1 MMPHHRI
8 LFVLCLAISATVIGG
23 CSSSPRPRRYPPTP
37 AVSTA
42 SLKADWD
49 TVGAAVEVGAARSEC
64 VAAAPQISPDELQY
78 RFRLKHVSGRT
89 GVLMVRTTT
98 EGPDPR
104 PIELTCEMGPIRD
117 PALEADIIR
126 HVSHRL
132 EQLRDK
138 GFAPIEP

>member
-1 MMPHHRI
+1 MMPRTGL
-8 LFVLCLAISATVIGG
+8 LFVLCLAVFALAVGG
-23 CSSSPRPRRYPPTP
+23 CSQNQRPRRYPPAP

-49 TVGAAVEVGAARSEC
+49 TVGAAVEVGAARAEC
-64 VAAAPQISPDELQY
+64 AAAAPQISPDGLQY